1 MKRCNEKQTA
11 VNNESREDMRPAKE
25 RSVMVYVIALIATVL
40 LLILLSYFV
49 QNRTRNAELDAL
61 SQQHTSSLQ
70 KIEDLQNTNVMLEDE
85 NENLKKELKS
95 AGDRISELEDELEK
109 TKEKYAEDIKKLE
122 EGYKAEYDELLQ
134 KYNELNE
141 LQDELQD

>member
-1 MKRCNEKQTA
+1 
-11 VNNESREDMRPAKE
+11 
-25 RSVMVYVIALIATVL
+25 MVYVIALIATVL

-70 KIEDLQNTNVMLEDE
+70 KIDDLQNTNVMLEDE

-141 LQDELQD
+141 LQDEQQD

>member
-1 MKRCNEKQTA
+1 MRRCNEKQTA
-11 VNNESREDMRPAKE
+11 VNTESREDMRPAKE

-141 LQDELQD
+141 LQDEQQD